1 MTTEPPIPSYLAGF
15 SNPSNSFRP
24 RPLFVLNDEYET
36 GHGEKRLTEL
46 LENLARVGYGG
57 VFLHPRPGL
66 ITEYLSPRW
75 FEIIRHCIAECRR
88 LGLVPALYDE
98 NSYPSGFAGGHV
110 PALAPQTAAR
120 FLIP

>member
-1 MTTEPPIPSYLAGF
+1 MTTGQPLSTYLAGF

-24 RPLFVLNDEYET
+24 WPFFVLNDEYET
-36 GHGEKRLTEL
+36 GPGEKRLTEL

-98 NSYPSGFAGGHV
+98 NSYPS
-110 PALAPQTAAR
+110 
-120 FLIP
+120 